1 MYCQIKNISYGS
13 SMYFQWLKKVVA
25 AAVFLMAANSHAGLI
40 TDVETVN
47 KTVGF
52 GSSKSWTHN
61 ILDQGFTLGSAQSA
75 TLTIEFRDD
84 KDPWYLPFET
94 ALVQIGLFDLQDGG
108 LVLNPTVNWTGGLG
122 LSSLVKL
129 NADGTLFVQVTSV
142 LGDFIIGNSILTVVT
157 KDVEVPEPSALILLS
172 LGLLGLVAAR
182 KKAVL

>member
-1 MYCQIKNISYGS
+1 
-13 SMYFQWLKKVVA
+13 MYFQWLKKIVA
-25 AAVFLMAANSHAGLI
+25 AAAFLMVANAQAGLI

-52 GSSKSWTHN
+52 GASKSWTHN
-61 ILDQGFTLGSAQSA
+61 ILDQGFILGSAQTA

-84 KDPWYLPFET
+84 KDPWYAPFET

-108 LVLNPTVNWTGGLG
+108 LVLNPTVDWTGGLG

-142 LGDFIIGNSILTVVT
+142 LGDFIIGKSTLSVVT
-157 KDVEVPEPSALILLS
+157 KDAQVPEPGTMMLFG
-172 LGLLGLVAAR
+172 LGLLGLAAAR
-182 KKAVL
+182 RKTTV